1 MEKKQYEGLKLETIC
16 FEAEDVITTSG
27 EEEEPTPALQDEK

>member
-27 EEEEPTPALQDEK
+27 EPEEEPTPKYE